1 MAIKVKVNETQQQA
15 AVKFV
20 ASTFEM
26 YRELTEAWRFRML
39 NIYQEYGTFIQP
51 RRAAWQTQFKVN
63 KAHEVVNKILPRVIA
78 KNPSWIVSTKVDEIR
93 GDKMLSPEER
103 QARLDKLNIYAEA
116 VRDYLSDIFTKYNLI
131 EPIRLWAKNMI
142 IYGNAWTKVK
152 FKYEIGRTSATEAA
166 EEMDEYGEPIKV
178 KKAKVE
184 EYVWGEY
191 PTIEVK
197 SWSDMY
203 FDPRYPLFS
212 EMP

>member
-1 MAIKVKVNETQQQA
+1 MAIKVKVSEIQQQS

-39 NIYQEYGTFIQP
+39 NIYQEYSTFVQP

-78 KNPSWIVSTKVDEIR
+78 KNPNWIVTTKVDEIR
-93 GDKMLSPEER
+93 GDKILTPEER
-103 QARLDKLNIYAEA
+103 QKRLDDLNVYAEA
-116 VRDYLSDIFTKYNLI
+116 IRDYLSDIFTKYNLI

-152 FKYEIGRTSATEAA
+152 FKYEIGRSSADTANEQ
-166 EEMDEYGEPIKV
+166 MDENGEPIKV
-178 KKAKVE
+178 KGKKVE
-184 EYVWGEY
+184 EYVW
-191 PTIEVK
+191 
-197 SWSDMY
+197 
-203 FDPRYPLFS
+203 
-212 EMP
+212 